1 MRGPGRARL
10 QRSADRL
17 GDLVI
22 TNLAWCARSR
32 LVIKSVKPIP
42 GKALA
47 PLPHRAAEDAQ
58 SLRYQPVVNPFGGAV
73 WNMVEN
79 AVMASPAGLRLAD
92 QAARSMTVSV
102 GLVASVGQ
110 PLTLRMVICPE
121 ASRAQNSMAAVS
133 GDGSTVCVLIR
144 RLNSSCSRSTALV
157 VRAERHW
164 PGGRRVKVNSRSP
177 ASSRLSAT
185 ARHFS
190 RHLRRNAVR
199 RSPTSFGVAA

>member
-58 SLRYQPVVNPFGGAV
+58 SLRYQPVVK
-73 WNMVEN
+73 
-79 AVMASPAGLRLAD
+79 SLR
-92 QAARSMTVSV
+92 
-102 GLVASVGQ
+102 
-110 PLTLRMVICPE
+110 P
-121 ASRAQNSMAAVS
+121 
-133 GDGSTVCVLIR
+133 
-144 RLNSSCSRSTALV
+144 
-157 VRAERHW
+157 
-164 PGGRRVKVNSRSP
+164 P
-177 ASSRLSAT
+177 ASTMRE
-185 ARHFS
+185 
-190 RHLRRNAVR
+190 RNAK
-199 RSPTSFGVAA
+199 A